1 MFCFVF
7 NFLAVLKPGKKDFRS
22 VGVICT
28 LEKNSSAKVAATR
41 SSEGP
46 GNASDV
52 LSRRAGKTCGT
63 AELEESWWCV
73 DIGESHLLFPTHY
86 SLRHGKKEGDSILR
100 GWKLQ
105 GSIDG
110 EDWKDIKTCQRKSD
124 LNFTVP
130 IPYVTGTWEVEGK
143 GGAFRYLRIFQ
154 TSRNSS
160 GKYGIYL
167 SRIEFYGVL
176 LEF

>member
-1 MFCFVF
+1 MCFFF
-7 NFLAVLKPGKKDFRS
+7 NFLAVLRPGKKDFQS

-28 LEKNSSAKVAATR
+28 LGSAKVVATR

-52 LSRRAGKTCGT
+52 LFRRGGKTCGT
-63 AELEESWWCV
+63 AEIEESWWCV
-73 DIGESHLLFPTHY
+73 DIGKNYLLFPTHY

-105 GSIDG
+105 GSID
-110 EDWKDIKTCQRKSD
+110 EKDWKDIKTCQRKSD
-124 LNFTVP
+124 LNDQPNFTAP
-130 IPYVTGTWEVEGK
+130 IPYVTGTWPVEGE
-143 GGAFRYLRIFQ
+143 GGAFRYLRILQ
-154 TSRNSS
+154 TGRNSS
-160 GKYGIYL
+160 GKYRIYL

-176 LEF
+176 VKF